1 MRHSL
6 IAVAARAVEAATVL
20 RERVCTSAGIAQRC
34 TRSVAVGA
42 ATLDCTEG
50 GFVDTHI
57 EERGFCAVVGHPW
70 RKLPAS
76 DRASARFI
84 LEAYRLRG
92 PALLDDLSG
101 GFAFVVHDAA
111 GGGNTLF
118 AGDRTGIHTLCYAE
132 LAEGVVVGRY
142 ADEVAAA
149 LPAGSML
156 SLQALYDYLYF
167 HVIPS
172 PATVFEGVKRLEA
185 AHYAEFRAGRL
196 DVRRY
201 WSPAYDS
208 VEGRSTAQKTERF
221 RALLSDAVKREASG
235 DEVGAF
241 LSGGTDS
248 SSVVGWL
255 AQANGT
261 APRAWSI
268 GFDAAGYDEMSYARI
283 AAKHFDVEHHE
294 YYVTPADIVA
304 GVPMLAEH
312 YDQPFGNSSA
322 LPAYFCAVR
331 AHATGV
337 NRMLAGDGG
346 DELFGGNTRYAKQ
359 AIFEAYGG
367 VPAALRQS
375 VLDPILSTRLA
386 RVVPIVKKAASYVA
400 QANVPLP
407 ARLRTYNLLD
417 RLGTARM
424 LSPAFLRAVDETA
437 PARNE
442 ASVFARCNDP
452 AVLNRQLAFDLK
464 YTLEDADLPKVV
476 HTCELAGCDVRF
488 PMLDDALV
496 DFANHLPPSDKL
508 RGMRLRPFFKEASRG
523 FLPDAILTKSKHG
536 FGLPFGAWVLRDAT
550 LLSFARNSVAS
561 LVGRGLIQQPFVDEL
576 FTSELPAHP
585 GFYGEAVWILMLLAQ
600 WLDRHAPGFAVDH

>member
-6 IAVAARAVEAATVL
+6 IAVAAQTAEAAAALLGPTREAGATVMSPA
-20 RERVCTSAGIAQRC
+20 RRVTLGR
-34 TRSVAVGA
+34 A
-42 ATLDCTEG
+42 ALDCAD
-50 GFVDTHI
+50 DTFFDVHADD
-57 EERGFCAVVGHPW
+57 RGWCAVVGHPW
-70 RKLPAS
+70 QRGTTHT
-76 DRASARFI
+76 RATSRFI
-84 LEAYRLRG
+84 LDAYRSRG

-111 GGGNTLF
+111 NDGLLF
-118 AGDRTGIHTLCYAE
+118 AGDRVGIHTLCYGSVA
-132 LAEGVVVGRY
+132 AGVVVGRY
-142 ADEVAAA
+142 ADEVATAI
-149 LPAGSML
+149 GNGGRL
-156 SLQALYDYLYF
+156 SLQSLYDYLYF

-172 PATVFEGVKRLEA
+172 PETVFEGVRRLEA

-196 DVRRY
+196 EVRRY
-201 WSPAYDS
+201 WSPSYEIREPGSRQERA
-208 VEGRSTAQKTERF
+208 ERF
-221 RALLSDAVKREASG
+221 RTLLKDAVTREAHAG
-235 DEVGAF
+235 AVGAF

-255 AQANGT
+255 SRIDGAKA
-261 APRAWSI
+261 RAWSI
-268 GFDAAGYDEMSYARI
+268 GFDAAGYDEMAYARI

-294 YYVTPADIVA
+294 YYVTPADIVS
-304 GVPMLAEH
+304 GVPRLAEH

-322 LPAYFCAVR
+322 LPAFFCAQR
-331 AHATGV
+331 AHDAGV
-337 NRMLAGDGG
+337 RRMLAGDGG

-359 AIFEAYGG
+359 AIFEAYGR
-367 VPAALRQS
+367 VPAALRHG
-375 VLDPILSTRLA
+375 LFDPLLSTGVAGVLP
-386 RVVPIVKKAASYVA
+386 VVKKAASYVA

-407 ARLRTYNLLD
+407 ARMRTYNLLA

-424 LSPAFLRAVDETA
+424 LSPSFLRTVDESS
-437 PARNE
+437 PARDE
-442 ASVFARCNDP
+442 AAVFARCKDA

-496 DFANHLPPSDKL
+496 DFANHLPSSDKL

-536 FGLPFGAWVLRDAT
+536 FGLPFGAWALRDPE
-550 LLSFARNSVAS
+550 LNRFARASVAS
-561 LVGRGLIQQPFVDEL
+561 LPARGLVQQSFVDTL
-576 FTSELPAHP
+576 FGRDLPAHP

-600 WLDRHAPGFAVDH
+600 WLDRHAPGFSVST

>member
-6 IAVAARAVEAATVL
+6 IAVAARAAEATDAL
-20 RERVCTSAGIAQRC
+20 RRRARSVPEIAQRG
-34 TRSVAVGA
+34 TRSIAVGT

-50 GFVDTHI
+50 RFVDVHADD
-57 EERGFCAVVGHPW
+57 RGYCAVVGHPW
-70 RKLPAS
+70 RKAPS
-76 DRASARFI
+76 PDRASARSI
-84 LEAYRLRG
+84 LEAYRQRG

-101 GFAFVVHDAA
+101 GFAFVAHDAI
-111 GGGNTLF
+111 GGNTLF
-118 AGDRTGIHTLCYAE
+118 AGDRIGIHTLCYAE
-132 LAEGVVVGRY
+132 AADGVVVGRY

-149 LPAGSML
+149 LPAGGRL

-167 HVIPS
+167 HVIPA
-172 PATVFEGVKRLEA
+172 PVTVFEGVRRLEA

-208 VEGRSTAQKTERF
+208 AGGATAAQKTERF
-221 RALLSDAVKREASG
+221 RALLGDAVAREARG
-235 DEVGAF
+235 DAVGAF

-255 AQANGT
+255 ARTSGST
-261 APRAWSI
+261 PRAWSI

-283 AAKHFDVEHHE
+283 AAKHFGVEHHE

-304 GVPMLAEH
+304 GVPKLAEH

-322 LPAYFCAVR
+322 LPAYFCAAR

-359 AIFEAYGG
+359 AVFEAYGR
-367 VPAALRQS
+367 VPAALRHGL
-375 VLDPILSTRLA
+375 LDPIFSTSLA
-386 RVVPIVKKAASYVA
+386 RAIPVVKKAASYVA

-407 ARLRTYNLLD
+407 ARQRTYNLLD
-417 RLGTARM
+417 RLGTTRM
-424 LSPAFLRAVDETA
+424 LSPEFLRAVDESA
-437 PARNE
+437 PARDE
-442 ASVFARCNDP
+442 ASVFARCDD
-452 AVLNRQLAFDLK
+452 ASVLNRQLAFDLK

-536 FGLPFGAWVLRDAT
+536 FGLPFGAWVLRDTALQT
-550 LLSFARNSVAS
+550 FARNSAAS
-561 LVGRGLIQQPFVDEL
+561 LVGRGLVQQRFVDEL
-576 FTSELPAHP
+576 FARELPAHP

-600 WLDRHAPGFAVDH
+600 WLDRHAPDFRVGV

>member
-6 IAVAARAVEAATVL
+6 IAVAARAAEAATAL
-20 RERVCTSAGIAQRC
+20 RERVRKSPDIARHCTG
-34 TRSVAVGA
+34 SVAVGA
-42 ATLDCTEG
+42 GTLDYSESGFIDVHADDG
-50 GFVDTHI
+50 GY
-57 EERGFCAVVGHPW
+57 CAVVGHPW
-70 RKLPAS
+70 RKAPAP
-76 DRASARFI
+76 DRASARSI
-84 LEAYRLRG
+84 LEAYRQRG

-101 GFAFVVHDAA
+101 GFAFVVHDAS
-111 GGGNTLF
+111 GGNTLV
-118 AGDRTGIHTLCYAE
+118 AGDRIGIHTLCYAE
-132 LAEGVVVGRY
+132 LADGVVVGRY

-149 LPAGSML
+149 LPAGSRL

-172 PATVFEGVKRLEA
+172 PATVFEGVRRLEA
-185 AHYAEFRAGRL
+185 AHYAEYRAGRL
-196 DVRRY
+196 EVRRY

-208 VEGRSTAQKTERF
+208 AGDSTTAQKTERF
-221 RALLSDAVKREASG
+221 RALLSDAVAREARG
-235 DEVGAF
+235 DAVGAF

-255 AQANGT
+255 AKVNGSAT
-261 APRAWSI
+261 RAWSI

-283 AAKHFDVEHHE
+283 AAKHFGVEHHE

-304 GVPMLAEH
+304 GVPKLAEH

-322 LPAYFCAVR
+322 LPAYFCAAR

-337 NRMLAGDGG
+337 NRLLAGDGG

-359 AIFEAYGG
+359 AVFEAYGR
-367 VPAALRQS
+367 VPAALRQGL
-375 VLDPILSTRLA
+375 LDPVLSAPLA
-386 RVVPIVKKAASYVA
+386 RAIPVVKKAASYVA

-407 ARLRTYNLLD
+407 ARQRTYNLLA

-424 LSPAFLRAVDETA
+424 LSPAFLRAVDESA
-437 PARNE
+437 PARDE
-442 ASVFARCNDP
+442 ESVFARCHD
-452 AVLNRQLAFDLK
+452 ASVLNRQLAFDLK

-508 RGMRLRPFFKEASRG
+508 RGMRLRPLFKEASRG

-536 FGLPFGAWVLRDAT
+536 FGLPFGAWVLRDT
-550 LLSFARNSVAS
+550 DLQILARTSVAS
-561 LVGRGLIQQPFVDEL
+561 LIGRGLVQQQFVDEL
-576 FTSELPAHP
+576 FARELPAHP

-600 WLDRHAPGFAVDH
+600 WLDRHAPGFSLDA

>member
-6 IAVAARAVEAATVL
+6 IAVAAQAPEAAAAL
-20 RERVCTSAGIAQRC
+20 RERACNAPGVAQRC
-34 TRSVAVGA
+34 TRSLAVGA
-42 ATLDCTEG
+42 ATLDCAEG
-50 GFVDTHI
+50 AFI
-57 EERGFCAVVGHPW
+57 EVHSDDRGFCAVVGHPW
-70 RKLPAS
+70 RRAPAE
-76 DRASARFI
+76 RASARSI
-84 LEAYRLRG
+84 VEAYRKRG

-101 GFAFVVHDAA
+101 GFAFVAYDAI
-111 GGGNTLF
+111 GRSTLF
-118 AGDRTGIHTLCYAE
+118 AGDSIGIHTLCYAE
-132 LAEGVVVGRY
+132 PADGVVVGRY

-149 LPAGSML
+149 LPQGHRL

-172 PATVFEGVKRLEA
+172 PMTVFEGVRRLEA
-185 AHYAEFRAGRL
+185 AHYAEFRSGRL

-201 WSPAYDS
+201 WSPAYDPA
-208 VEGRSTAQKTERF
+208 GGPSTEQKAERF
-221 RALLSDAVKREASG
+221 RALLSDAVGREAAG
-235 DEVGAF
+235 GAVGAF

-255 AQANGT
+255 AKANGT
-261 APRAWSI
+261 VTRAWSI

-283 AAKHFDVEHHE
+283 AAKHFGVEHHE

-304 GVPMLAEH
+304 GVPKLAEH

-322 LPAYFCAVR
+322 LPAYFCASR
-331 AHATGV
+331 AHAAGL

-359 AIFEAYGG
+359 AVFEAYGH
-367 VPAALRQS
+367 VPATLRHG
-375 VLDPILSTRLA
+375 VLDPLLSTPLA
-386 RVVPIVKKAASYVA
+386 RTIPVVKKAASYVA

-407 ARLRTYNLLD
+407 ARQRTYNLLA

-424 LSPAFLRAVDETA
+424 LSPAFLRAVDERA
-437 PARNE
+437 PARAE
-442 ASVFARCNDP
+442 ASVFARCSDP
-452 AVLNRQLAFDLK
+452 SVLNRQLAFDLK

-496 DFANHLPPSDKL
+496 DFANHLPPADKL

-523 FLPDAILTKSKHG
+523 FLPDAILAKSKHG
-536 FGLPFGAWVLRDAT
+536 FGLPFGAWVLRDAA
-550 LLSFARNSVAS
+550 LRAFAGDSVAS
-561 LVGRGLIQQPFVDEL
+561 LVARGLVQHRFVDEL
-576 FTSELPAHP
+576 MARELPAHP

-600 WLDRHAPGFAVDH
+600 WLDRHAPGYSVEG

>member
-6 IAVAARAVEAATVL
+6 IAVAARATEAATAL
-20 RERVCTSAGIAQRC
+20 RERVRQAPDVAQRC
-34 TRSVAVGA
+34 SRSFTVGA
-42 ATLDCTEG
+42 ASLDCTEG
-50 GFVDTHI
+50 GFIDVHTDD
-57 EERGFCAVVGHPW
+57 RGYCAVVGHPW
-70 RKLPAS
+70 RRAPAP
-76 DRASARFI
+76 DRASAQAI
-84 LEAYRLRG
+84 LEAYRQRG

-101 GFAFVVHDAA
+101 GFAFVAHDAP
-111 GGGNTLF
+111 GGNTLI
-118 AGDRTGIHTLCYAE
+118 AGDRIGIHTLCYAE
-132 LAEGVVVGRY
+132 LNDGVVVGRY

-149 LPAGSML
+149 LPAGSRL
-156 SLQALYDYLYF
+156 SLQALYDYMYF

-172 PATVFEGVKRLEA
+172 PTTVFEGVRRLEA

-201 WSPAYDS
+201 WSPTYDS
-208 VEGRSTAQKTERF
+208 SGGSSTAQKSERF
-221 RALLSDAVKREASG
+221 RALLSDAVTREARG
-235 DEVGAF
+235 GAVGAF

-255 AQANGT
+255 AKANGSAT
-261 APRAWSI
+261 RAWSI

-283 AAKHFDVEHHE
+283 AAKHFGVEHHE

-304 GVPMLAEH
+304 GVPKLAEH

-322 LPAYFCAVR
+322 LPAYFCAAR

-359 AIFEAYGG
+359 AVFEAYGR
-367 VPAALRQS
+367 VPTALRHGL
-375 VLDPILSTRLA
+375 LDPLLSAPLA
-386 RVVPIVKKAASYVA
+386 RAIPVVKKAASYVA

-407 ARLRTYNLLD
+407 ARQRTYNLLA

-424 LSPAFLRAVDETA
+424 LSPAFLRAVDESA
-437 PARNE
+437 PARDE
-442 ASVFARCNDP
+442 ASVFARCDD
-452 AVLNRQLAFDLK
+452 ASVLNRQLAFDLK

-496 DFANHLPPSDKL
+496 DFANHLPPTDKL

-536 FGLPFGAWVLRDAT
+536 FGLPFGAWVLRDTALQT
-550 LLSFARNSVAS
+550 FARDSVTS
-561 LVGRGLIQQPFVDEL
+561 LIGRGLVRQQFVDEL
-576 FTSELPAHP
+576 FARELPAHP

-600 WLDRHAPGFAVDH
+600 WIDRHCPSFTLGR